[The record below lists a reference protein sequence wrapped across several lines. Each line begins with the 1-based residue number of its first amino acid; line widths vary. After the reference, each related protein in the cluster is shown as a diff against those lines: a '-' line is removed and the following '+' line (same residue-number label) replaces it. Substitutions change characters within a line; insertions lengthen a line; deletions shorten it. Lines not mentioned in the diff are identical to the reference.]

1 MTMQNFAI
9 RHRFFGLLWLST
21 VAGCAYQIPA
31 VQPQPTL
38 RDVAPLAI
46 QAESVATTSNWP
58 STQWWRDYND
68 SALTALVERAL
79 NQAPQMAGA
88 AARVAIAAQD
98 VRLAGA
104 ALGLKADAS
113 ARTSTQRLS
122 DNALLPSRF
131 LGFNWYEQSDL
142 GINLK
147 YQFDWWGKQQAAIH
161 SADGRARAAQAEQ
174 QAAAQAMAASVCEH
188 YFNWQ
193 AAAHRIALLERRI
206 ALLVHGQR
214 LAAQR
219 ASADLD
225 ASDPVTTVHSMLAL
239 EREQLAGLQGT
250 QQLQRVALA
259 ALLATDALSFPSL
272 DVRAFPTA
280 TTKLPANAS
289 VNLIARRA
297 DVQASRWRVESQVQ
311 DLKAVRANFYPDVSL
326 RALAGLSSIDIG
338 RLLRPD
344 SAVPLVGV
352 AVDLPLFDSSTRKLR
367 YGRTEFE
374 LVAAIAEYDLAV
386 IQAAQQTGTAAAELA
401 QLHNQLQQREI
412 QLAQAEQQL
421 QQARRRTES
430 GLTNL
435 QPQLEAELSV
445 LDKRD
450 ALLRLQHA
458 QLLADLRLKH
468 ALGGKVT
475 PLETKP

>member
-1 MTMQNFAI
+1 MTMQSLSI
-9 RHRFFGLLWLST
+9 CYRLSGLLWLST
-21 VAGCAYQIPA
+21 AAACAYQIPA

-38 RDVAPLAI
+38 RSVAPIAA
-46 QAESVATTSNWP
+46 QSESATAASSWP

-68 SALTALVERAL
+68 TTLTALVEQAL
-79 NQAPQMAGA
+79 KQAPQMTGA
-88 AARVAIAAQD
+88 AARVAVAAQD

-147 YQFDWWGKQQAAIH
+147 YQFDWWGKQRAVIQ
-161 SADGRARAAQAEQ
+161 SADGRVRVAQAEQ
-174 QAAAQAMAASVCEH
+174 QAAAQALAASVCER

-193 AAAHRIALLERRI
+193 IAAHRIALLEQRL
-206 ALLVHGQR
+206 ALLDHGQR

-219 ASADLD
+219 ANADLD
-225 ASDPVTTVHSMLAL
+225 ASDPGTTVHGMLAL
-239 EREQLAGLQGT
+239 EREQLAGLLGA

-259 ALLATDALSFPSL
+259 ALLATNAQGLPNL
-272 DVRAFPTA
+272 DVKALPTA
-280 TTKLPANAS
+280 TTELPADAS

-297 DVQASRWRVESQVQ
+297 DVQASRWRVESQMQ
-311 DLKAVRANFYPDVSL
+311 DLHAVRASFYPDVSL
-326 RALAGLSSIDIG
+326 RALAGLSSIDLG

-344 SAVPLVGV
+344 SAVPFLGV
-352 AVDLPLFDSSTRKLR
+352 AVDLPLFDSSTRQLR
-367 YGRTEFE
+367 YGRTEYE
-374 LVAAIAEYDLAV
+374 LAAAIAEYDLAV
-386 IQAAQQTGTAAAELA
+386 IQAAQQTSTAAAELT
-401 QLHNQLQQREI
+401 QLREQLQQREI
-412 QLAQAEQQL
+412 QLTQAEQQL
-421 QQARRRTES
+421 QQARLRTDA

-445 LDKRD
+445 SDERD

-468 ALGGKVT
+468 ALGGNVM

>member
-1 MTMQNFAI
+1 MKMLNLAI
-9 RHRFFGLLWLST
+9 HHRLFVLLWVSNL
-21 VAGCAYQIPA
+21 AGCAYQIPA
-31 VQPQPTL
+31 ARPQPTL
-38 RDVAPLAI
+38 RTVAPIAV
-46 QAESVATTSNWP
+46 QAETATSQWP
-58 STQWWRDYND
+58 NSQWWREYND

-79 NQAPQMAGA
+79 NQAPQMSSA

-122 DNALLPSRF
+122 DNGLLPSRF

-147 YQFDWWGKQQAAIH
+147 YQFDWWGKQRAVIQ
-161 SADGRARAAQAEQ
+161 SADSRARAAQAEQ
-174 QAAAQAMAASVCEH
+174 QAATQALAASVCEH

-193 AAAHRIALLERRI
+193 AAAHRVALLERRI
-206 ALLVHGQR
+206 ALLTHGQR

-225 ASDPVTTVHSMLAL
+225 RSDTGTTVVGMLAL

-259 ALLATDALSFPSL
+259 ALLATDAQGIPSL
-272 DVRAFPTA
+272 DVKAFPTA
-280 TTKLPANAS
+280 ATELPADAS
-289 VNLIARRA
+289 VNLLARRA

-311 DLKAVRANFYPDVSL
+311 DAKAVRANFYPDVSL
-326 RALAGLSSIDIG
+326 RALAGLSSIDVL

-352 AVDLPLFDSSTRKLR
+352 AVDLPLFDGSARQLR

-374 LVAAIAEYDLAV
+374 LAAAIAEYDLAV

-401 QLHNQLQQREI
+401 QLHKQLQQREI
-412 QLAQAEQQL
+412 QLTQAEQQL

-445 LDKRD
+445 LDERD
-450 ALLRLQHA
+450 AVLRLQHA

-468 ALGGKVT
+468 ALGGNVT